1 MNIFQARAR
10 WVVGPLLAALLV
22 ALTACAGTTTGGTTA
37 TPTTPATAT
46 ATATVAPTAVVP
58 TATTTPTTYPVK
70 VYFSKHP
77 DSDNDVNKTF
87 PVSRVSPTLG
97 VATYAIGQLF
107 AGPTA
112 TEQARGYY
120 TPWAGIFTGASNCGG
135 PTFKITLDHR
145 GTTPAPG
152 VATLQLCKETQL
164 PGDLAGARAEATA
177 DATLLQFSNIKKVV
191 ILNWQGAC
199 FNDLSGLNLCL
210 SSS

>member
-1 MNIFQARAR
+1 MYMVRARAR

-22 ALTACAGTTTGGTTA
+22 ALTACAGTTTGGATSGA
-37 TPTTPATAT
+37 TPTATAA
-46 ATATVAPTAVVP
+46 ATATVAPTATAKA
-58 TATTTPTTYPVK
+58 TATPVAYPVK

-97 VATYAIGQLF
+97 VATFAIGQLF
-107 AGPTA
+107 AGPTT

-120 TPWAGIFTGASNCGG
+120 SPWVGIFSGASNCGG

-177 DATLLQFSNIKKVV
+177 EATLLQFSNIKKVV